1 MPSDFTPSPTAW
13 QVWGVNDPELQS
25 VAIRGL
31 SIKGDNMDVER
42 LFSILKQV
50 HNKGNVAM
58 NISTA
63 VKLTRVKFNSEA
75 PKRQVPQ
82 NWMRDH
88 LEQVTDAD

>member
-1 MPSDFTPSPTAW
+1 
-13 QVWGVNDPELQS
+13 
-25 VAIRGL
+25 
-31 SIKGDNMDVER
+31 MDVER

-75 PKRQVPQ
+75 LKRLKSGEKRQVHQ